1 MELRQVCLRR
11 GEERDLRR
19 GKRRVYDN
27 EAAWIDEGCT
37 DGEVV
42 DVVDGKGNFVARGF
56 LNSRSKI
63 LVRILTQDPN
73 EVIDSDFFARRLARA
88 WTYRKA
94 LGFSQTCRVVFGESD
109 GLPGLTVDKFG
120 DYLSL
125 QIVSL
130 GMEAW
135 KPVLV
140 ECLAELFSPL
150 GIYERN
156 DLSVREK
163 EGPPSKHRM
172 PVRQGS
178 GACFLPGARRPN
190 AGRSTPRP
198 KNRAFSGPAGKS
210 RPHPALLR
218 RCAGSGPVLP
228 YGRLLHSR
236 RTIWRQIRGV
246 CRCLP
251 RRPGYADS
259 KRREQRRSAKNYPPL
274 RKCF

>member
-1 MELRQVCLRR
+1 MST
-11 GEERDLRR
+11 
-19 GKRRVYDN
+19 
-27 EAAWIDEGCT
+27 EGQLC
-37 DGEVV
+37 
-42 DVVDGKGNFVARGF
+42 RPGF

-140 ECLAELFSPL
+140 ECLAALFSPL

-163 EGPPSKHRM
+163 KASL
-172 PVRQGS
+172 QAQ
-178 GACFLPGARRPN
+178 GACT
-190 AGRSTPRP
+190 AGFRSLFPSGSTTPKCWQIYTTA

-259 KRREQRRSAKNYPPL
+259 KRREQRRSAKKLPPFAQMLLTWCGITVCPGGNTIWSFAIL
-274 RKCF
+274 RLCQKVKAPWQGLIAAIRS